1 MPRGR
6 LELRTQNSELRT
18 QDFPWGF
25 GLFKKVLIANRGEI
39 AVRIIRA
46 CKEMKIATVAIYSEA
61 DRDSLHVKMADEA
74 VCVGPP
80 ANKDSYLNMP
90 NIISAAMITGSE
102 AIHPGYAYFSEQA
115 SFAEACEACNLKFI
129 GPKASAIELMGDKAR
144 AKETAAKAGVPV
156 IPGSKGTIQSEQDA
170 FKTASKMGYPIR
182 LKATAG
188 GGGRGIRVVQNEEE
202 LAGALRIAQAEA
214 ESAFGNGE
222 LYVEKEIEEPRHVE
236 IQLIG
241 DEHGHYVHLGEREC
255 SIQRRNQKLV
265 EEAPSAAVTPQ
276 IRNRMGEAAVKLAK
290 AVGYTN
296 AGTVEFLLDKNGDFY
311 FMEMNTRVQVEH
323 PVTEFVTGVDILK
336 EQLRVA
342 SGENLSIAQKDVQIE
357 GHAIECR
364 IIAED
369 PANNFSPSAGR
380 IQSLVMP
387 GGIGVRI
394 DTHIYGGYEIP
405 PYYDAM
411 LAKLIVWGKTRDEAI
426 ARMMRCLSEFDIQGI
441 KTNIDYQKQII
452 SNAYFR
458 KGELSTSF
466 IVRRMGGGV

>member
-1 MPRGR
+1 M
-6 LELRTQNSELRT
+6 
-18 QDFPWGF
+18 
-25 GLFKKVLIANRGEI
+25 FKKILVANRGEI
-39 AVRIIRA
+39 AIRIIRA

-61 DRDSLHVKMADEA
+61 DKNSLHVRMADEA
-74 VCVGPP
+74 ICVGPP
-80 ANKDSYLNMP
+80 ANKESYLNMP
-90 NIISAAMITGSE
+90 NIISAATITGAE

-156 IPGSKGTIQSEQDA
+156 IPGSKGTVQSEQDA

-188 GGGRGIRVVQNEEE
+188 GGGRGIRVVHSEDQ
-202 LAGALRIAQAEA
+202 LASQLRVATAEA

-222 LYVEKEIEEPRHVE
+222 LYIEKEIEEPRHVE

-255 SIQRRNQKLV
+255 SIQRRNQKLI
-265 EEAPSAAVTPQ
+265 EEAPSVAVTPA
-276 IRNRMGEAAVKLAK
+276 IRNKMGEAAIKLAK
-290 AVGYTN
+290 AVGYSN
-296 AGTVEFLLDKNGDFY
+296 AGTVEFLLDKSGDFY

-323 PVTEFVTGVDILK
+323 PVTEFVTGMDIVK
-336 EQLRVA
+336 EQIRIA
-342 SGENLSIAQKDVQIE
+342 AGEKLDVTQKDIRIH

-369 PANNFSPSAGR
+369 PSNNFSPSVGTIRHLA
-380 IQSLVMP
+380 VP
-387 GGIGVRI
+387 GGIGVRV

-411 LAKLIVWGKTRDEAI
+411 LAKLIVWGNDREEAI
-426 ARMMRCLSEFDIQGI
+426 ARMLRCLSEYEIEGV
-441 KTNIDYQKQII
+441 KTNISYQMEIL

-466 IVRRMGGGV
+466 IPRRMNGG